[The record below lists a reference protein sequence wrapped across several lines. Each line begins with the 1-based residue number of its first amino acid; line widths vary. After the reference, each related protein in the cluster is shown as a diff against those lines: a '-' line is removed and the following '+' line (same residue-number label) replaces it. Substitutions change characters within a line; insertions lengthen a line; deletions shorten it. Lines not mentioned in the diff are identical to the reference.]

1 MQLDKTDGAKNVLA
15 HNTESSISP
24 LKPNTFTISD
34 KSIFTSSN
42 NYYITMF
49 TYILRAYTILLE
61 EHLVQDQC
69 TVTPKHVRTT

>member
-1 MQLDKTDGAKNVLA
+1 MQLDKTDDAKNVLA

-42 NYYITMF
+42 NYYIT
-49 TYILRAYTILLE
+49 YILRAYTILLE